1 MYRKGLVKYYL
12 FNLGR
17 DNSSLSIISKTM
29 GIYIILS
36 LILGFVA
43 PIFLDG
49 RIKKKSDKKALIMLC
64 RILAVVLIAL
74 TIYRDLL

>member
-1 MYRKGLVKYYL
+1 MGCVKSPL
-12 FNLGR
+12 P
-17 DNSSLSIISKTM
+17 IISKTM
-29 GIYIILS
+29 VIYIILS
-36 LILGFVA
+36 LILWFVA

>member
-1 MYRKGLVKYYL
+1 MV
-12 FNLGR
+12 
-17 DNSSLSIISKTM
+17 
-29 GIYIILS
+29 IYIILS
-36 LILGFVA
+36 LILWFVA